1 MQVLSHIKEMK
12 QIITQWQAQGL
23 SIGFV
28 PTMGYLHHG
37 HMSLIKQA
45 REKCDRVVVSIFVNP
60 TQFGVNEDL
69 SNYPRNLEQDSKLC
83 LEQQVDVIFHPEA
96 KEMYP
101 HNFFSYVDMETL
113 TEGLCGAKRAGHF
126 RGVCTVV
133 MKLFNIIQPTAA
145 YFGQKDAQQLA
156 IIKKMVQDF
165 NMDVEVVG
173 LPIVRE
179 ADGLAMSSRNS
190 YLNAQERKAALCLYQ
205 SLQQAQHFFQQ
216 GLRDPV
222 KLKHHI
228 ESALSNEPLAKIDYI
243 EIVDSDTLKSIDK
256 INTSALC
263 ALAVFIGKTRLI
275 DNLVL
280 A

>member
-1 MQVLSHIKEMK
+1 MQVISHIEEMK
-12 QIITQWQAQGL
+12 QIVTQWQVQGL

-45 REKCDRVVVSIFVNP
+45 RENHDRVVVSIFVNP
-60 TQFGVNEDL
+60 TQFGINEDL
-69 SNYPRNLEQDSKLC
+69 SSYPRDLEQDSKLC
-83 LEQQVDVIFHPEA
+83 NDQQVDVIFHPEA

-101 HNFFSYVDMETL
+101 LNFFSYVDMNTL
-113 TEGLCGAKRAGHF
+113 TEGLCGAKRSGHF
-126 RGVCTVV
+126 KGVCTVV
-133 MKLFNIIQPTAA
+133 MKLFNIVKPTAA

-165 NMDVEVVG
+165 NMDVKVVG

-179 ADGLAMSSRNS
+179 TDGLAMSSRNS

-216 GLRDPV
+216 GLRDSV
-222 KLKHHI
+222 KLKHYI
-228 ESALSNEPLAKIDYI
+228 ELVLSNEPLAKIDYI
-243 EIVDSDTLKSIDK
+243 EIVDLDTLKPINK
-256 INTSALC
+256 INTPALC
-263 ALAVFIGKTRLI
+263 ALAVYIGKTRLI

-280 A
+280 R

>member
-1 MQVLSHIKEMK
+1 MQVISHIEEMK
-12 QIITQWQAQGL
+12 QIVTQWQTQGL

-45 REKCDRVVVSIFVNP
+45 REKHDRVVVSIFVNP

-69 SNYPRNLEQDSKLC
+69 SSYPRDLEQDKRLC
-83 LEQQVDVIFHPEA
+83 LEQQIDVIFHPEA

-101 HNFFSYVDMETL
+101 PNFFSYVDMDTL
-113 TEGLCGAKRAGHF
+113 TEGLCGAKRSGHF

-133 MKLFNIIQPTAA
+133 MKLFNIIKPTIA

-165 NMDVEVVG
+165 NMDIKVIG

-179 ADGLAMSSRNS
+179 PDGLAMSSRNS
-190 YLNAQERKAALCLYQ
+190 YLNVQERKAALCLYQ
-205 SLQQAQHFFQQ
+205 SLQQAQYSFQQ
-216 GLRDPV
+216 GLRDSV

-228 ESALSNEPLAKIDYI
+228 ESMLLNEPLAKIDYV
-243 EIVDSDTLKSIDK
+243 EIVDPDTLKPTNEIK
-256 INTSALC
+256 TSALC
-263 ALAVFIGKTRLI
+263 ALAVYIGKTRLI
-275 DNLVL
+275 DNLIL
-280 A
+280 R